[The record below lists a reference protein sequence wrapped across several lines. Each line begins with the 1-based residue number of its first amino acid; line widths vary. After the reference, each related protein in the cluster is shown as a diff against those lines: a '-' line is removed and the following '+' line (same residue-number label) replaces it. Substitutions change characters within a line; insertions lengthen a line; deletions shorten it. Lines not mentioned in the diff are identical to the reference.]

1 MANDIDRVLRRT
13 RKTLKRQGCYIDYK
27 WDYRKG
33 KGSHGVVTM
42 THDGKS
48 TDMIFSTTRG
58 IDSGQ
63 HIRGAVKRQIMIGL
77 TEIGV
82 SDNVKEVKEMIAMR
96 VGRNL
101 RTGELINPIPDHTYT
116 LEQYIE
122 HLVNKFVAQSSEETN
137 RHD

>member
-13 RKTLKRQGCYIDYK
+13 RKTLKRHGCYIDYK
-27 WDYRKG
+27 WDLRKG
-33 KGSHGVVTM
+33 KGSHGVVTI

-48 TDMIFSTTRG
+48 TEMIFSVTRG
-58 IDSGQ
+58 IDSGK
-63 HIRGAVKRQIMIGL
+63 HIRGAVKRTLLQGL

-101 RTGELINPIPDHTYT
+101 RTGELIHPVPDNTYT

-122 HLVNKFVAQSSEETN
+122 RIVNKFVAQSNEGAN

>member
-13 RKTLKRQGCYIDYK
+13 RKTLKRHGCYIDYK
-27 WDYRKG
+27 WDLRKG
-33 KGSHGVVTM
+33 KGSHGVVTI

-48 TDMIFSTTRG
+48 TEMIFSVTRG
-58 IDSGQ
+58 IDSGK
-63 HIRGAVKRQIMIGL
+63 HIRGAVKRTLLQGL

-82 SDNVKEVKEMIAMR
+82 NDSVKEIKEMIAMR

-101 RTGELINPIPDHTYT
+101 RTGELIHPVPDNTYT

-122 HLVNKFVAQSSEETN
+122 RIVNKLVAQSNEGAN
-137 RHD
+137 RHE

>member
-13 RKTLKRQGCYIDYK
+13 RKTLKRHGCYIDYK
-27 WDYRKG
+27 WDLRKG
-33 KGSHGVVTM
+33 KGSHGVVTI

-48 TDMIFSTTRG
+48 TKMIFSVTRG
-58 IDSGQ
+58 IDSGK
-63 HIRGAVKRQIMIGL
+63 HIRGAVKRTLLQGL

-82 SDNVKEVKEMIAMR
+82 NDSVKEIKEMIAMR

-101 RTGELINPIPDHTYT
+101 RTGELIHPVPDNTYT

-122 HLVNKFVAQSSEETN
+122 RIVNKLVAQSNEGAN

>member
-101 RTGELINPIPDHTYT
+101 RTGELLSPISEKTET
-116 LEQYIE
+116 LEQYIDRI
-122 HLVNKFVAQSSEETN
+122 VNRFIKIA
-137 RHD
+137 D

>member
-13 RKTLKRQGCYIDYK
+13 RKTLKRHGCYIDYK
-27 WDYRKG
+27 WDLRKG

-48 TDMIFSTTRG
+48 TEMTFSITRG
-58 IDSGQ
+58 IDSGK
-63 HIRGAVKRQIMIGL
+63 HIRGAVKRTLLQGL

-101 RTGELINPIPDHTYT
+101 RTGELINPILDKTET
-116 LEQYIE
+116 LEQYIDRI
-122 HLVNKFVAQSSEETN
+122 VNRFIKIA
-137 RHD
+137 D